1 MYEGKRRSRDELG
14 AIRWKHNATPT
25 TLADRTADDE
35 VATKGRKHRCTSLV
49 CRCMDSVWQGRDSAR
64 RQSKTSATS

>member
-25 TLADRTADDE
+25 ILADRTADDE
-35 VATKGRKHRCTSLV
+35 VATKG
-49 CRCMDSVWQGRDSAR
+49 
-64 RQSKTSATS
+64 